1 MLLKRFD
8 VTVQSFTWS
17 EKVKGKDAQLSEL
30 YMPSRHEMS
39 LDSKVLVSD
48 IVAAR
53 DDMLLLER
61 TSSRGV
67 RQYTQCDVNKTAM
80 GSVPDRGGRPHES
93 VIGMP
98 GFSERVTG
106 GRGRGGGGFRG
117 CFRGGNRGG
126 GGGRG
131 GRVQHGW
138 GGGRGDHG
146 GRGGRGG
153 RSRGRGKREGG
164 DF

>member
-1 MLLKRFD
+1 
-8 VTVQSFTWS
+8 
-17 EKVKGKDAQLSEL
+17 
-30 YMPSRHEMS
+30 
-39 LDSKVLVSD
+39 
-48 IVAAR
+48 
-53 DDMLLLER
+53 MLLLER

-106 GRGRGGGGFRG
+106 GRGGGFRG
-117 CFRGGNRGG
+117 GFRGGNRGG

-164 DF
+164 DS